1 MFYFGENWGE
11 KDDNGAAWVFDSF
24 LETAF
29 TILQIY

>member
-11 KDDNGAAWVFDSF
+11 KNDDGAAWVFDGF